1 LNASA
6 NPSIQHVTARGPNLK
21 SILTDILKRDNI
33 KPETVMATSE
43 KTFNADELDF
53 LLLEALVQDPE
64 IKYKEV
70 AQALHVDQR
79 TVAKRIKTLSKEGIL
94 KPAIEIDWSK
104 LGLGAQAYVGSTTA
118 RGIGYARKLNELI
131 SNDPRIVRAYET
143 IGTFHYSME
152 VIDTDVSEMRDS
164 VLRDLDVLAA
174 DLTTSLVTK
183 KIKQDYRSLLRY
195 IRETRFPRSR
205 LRSQALP

>member
-1 LNASA
+1 MSWPEHQF
-6 NPSIQHVTARGPNLK
+6 NPIPTN
-21 SILTDILKRDNI
+21 ILKRDNLM
-33 KPETVMATSE
+33 PETAMADSE
-43 KTFNADELDF
+43 KTFKADELDL

-64 IKYKEV
+64 TKYKEI

-79 TVAKRIKTLSKEGIL
+79 TVAKRIRSLSSEGVL
-94 KPAIEIDWSK
+94 KQAVEIDWTK
-104 LGLGAQAYVGSTTA
+104 LGLGAQAFVGSTTV
-118 RGIGYARKLNELI
+118 RGIGYARKLNDLI
-131 SNDPRIVRAYET
+131 STDPRIVKAYET
-143 IGTFHYSME
+143 LGTFHYFME

-164 VLRDLDVLAA
+164 VLRDLDVLAS

-183 KIKQDYRSLLRY
+183 KIKQDHRSLLRF